1 MVMCKSPPRSA
12 TQLEQVTKPKLAGK
26 VMKQK
31 INPKP
36 KLAGK
41 VMKQK
46 INPKPKL
53 AGKVMKQKINQ
64 KAIDGRTLTLFK
76 KGEELATLCDAQ
88 VAVLI
93 YGSNGS
99 VQTWPNNSKTV
110 KDILLK
116 YKQSADK
123 KISNRSFKSMKNK
136 VADTTGE
143 ELHQNPCFEGLGE
156 EFELRD
162 EEFEKLTQDSLMG
175 LSGFFES
182 KEQNSDETINLIE
195 GSSQPMEGS
204 TSIDHPENSSNCN
217 PPIELAENIWDILM
231 SEDFDKGQALLTDS
245 LDSGGIETSTS
256 NSLVYQ
262 DTPYG
267 IGNSTISNEELGCLQ
282 ASRDFENYSS
292 NFGTDL
298 WTSTSSSLDYQNT
311 YFPDFPTV
319 IPDSSSSTNLEQ
331 LGHDRGMLQANGD
344 SRTSYSSGS
353 DEVRINNN
361 VSLEDIERLLNDE
374 TMTGSEEHQSCASAA
389 SISGY
394 STPTSCQSG
403 RWRTDTLG
411 LEAAANN
418 VSNFVNGHDQQ
429 GMVAPKPS
437 PLEEVLTTA
446 LQPKHLELQNPRAYY
461 H

>member
-12 TQLEQVTKPKLAGK
+12 TQLEPVTKPKLAGK

-31 INPKP
+31 INS
-36 KLAGK
+36 
-41 VMKQK
+41 
-46 INPKPKL
+46 
-53 AGKVMKQKINQ
+53 

-99 VQTWPNNSKTV
+99 VQTWPNDSKTV

-156 EFELRD
+156 EFE
-162 EEFEKLTQDSLMG
+162 KLTQDSLMG

-204 TSIDHPENSSNCN
+204 TIDHPENSSNCN
-217 PPIELAENIWDILM
+217 PPIELAENIWYIPM
-231 SEDFDKGQALLTDS
+231 SEDFDKGQTLLTDS

-282 ASRDFENYSS
+282 ASGDFENYSS

-311 YFPDFPTV
+311 YYPDFPTV
-319 IPDSSSSTNLEQ
+319 IPDSSSSTNLDQ

-344 SRTSYSSGS
+344 SSTSFSSGS
-353 DEVRINNN
+353 SDEVWINNN
-361 VSLEDIERLLNDE
+361 GSLEDFERWLNDE

-403 RWRTDTLG
+403 RLWTDSLG

-437 PLEEVLTTA
+437 PLEEVLMTA
-446 LQPKHLELQNPRAYY
+446 LQPKHLELQNPPELIIID
-461 H
+461 